1 LFISSI
7 ISLIPSWISFLLS
20 FWYGVGLLVGL
31 LFGRGIII
39 IINRVQLA
47 YEGLYPALLF
57 SLIFLTYSTAHACQ
71 GNGFL
76 AVYVAGIIS
85 GNANLIHKKTLRSFM
100 EGFAWLMQIAM
111 FLTLRV
117 FGFSIAHRARL
128 GIGLL
133 ISLVLMFVA
142 RL

>member
-1 LFISSI
+1 LFHFIKYKPDSI
-7 ISLIPSWISFLLS
+7 LDFLPSFVLDM
-20 FWYGVGLLVGL
+20 GVGLLVGL

-100 EGFAWLMQIAM
+100 EG
-111 FLTLRV
+111 LR
-117 FGFSIAHRARL
+117 G
-128 GIGLL
+128 
-133 ISLVLMFVA
+133 
-142 RL
+142 